1 MGKKK
6 KLNPNRVPRTTEEKI
21 AYERSKAIKL
31 AYVIFLSVLCD
42 KIGLTNDDLAKTH
55 QGCLDLSESIAK
67 GYVNAEDLRRTLQK
81 ERGLNI

>member
-21 AYERSKAIKL
+21 AYERGRAIKL
-31 AYVIFLSVLCD
+31 TYIIFLSVLCD
-42 KIGLTNDDLAKTH
+42 KIGLTNDDLARTH
-55 QGCLDLSESIAK
+55 KGCLDLSESIAK

>member
-1 MGKKK
+1 MGGKK

-21 AYERSKAIKL
+21 AYERGRAIKL
-31 AYVIFLSVLCD
+31 TYIIFLSVLCD
-42 KIGLTNDDLAKTH
+42 KIGLTNDDLARTH

>member
-42 KIGLTNDDLAKTH
+42 KIGLTDEDLARTH

>member
-31 AYVIFLSVLCD
+31 AYIIFLSVLCD
-42 KIGLTNDDLAKTH
+42 KIGLTNEDLARAH

>member
-42 KIGLTNDDLAKTH
+42 KIGLTNDDLARTH

-81 ERGLNI
+81 ERGLNT

>member
-21 AYERSKAIKL
+21 NYERARAIKL

-42 KIGLTNDDLAKTH
+42 KIGLTNDDLARTYK
-55 QGCLDLSESIAK
+55 GCLDLSDSIAK
-67 GYVNAEDLRRTLQK
+67 GYVNVDDLMKALRE
-81 ERGLNI
+81 ERGLDI

>member
-1 MGKKK
+1 MGGKK

-21 AYERSKAIKL
+21 AYERGRAIKL
-31 AYVIFLSVLCD
+31 TYIIFLSVLCD
-42 KIGLTNDDLAKTH
+42 KIGLTDDDLARAHK
-55 QGCLDLSESIAK
+55 GCLELSDSIAK

>member
-6 KLNPNRVPRTTEEKI
+6 KLNPSRVPRTTEEKI

-42 KIGLTNDDLAKTH
+42 KIGLTNDDLARAH

>member
-6 KLNPNRVPRTTEEKI
+6 KLNPNRVPRATEEKI

-42 KIGLTNDDLAKTH
+42 KIGLTDEDLARTH